1 MSVNRIYSRDNVTIT
16 SKYNWWL
23 AERIKKRQL
32 DTSLKRNWPRKIKSN
47 EINFDNFGV
56 TQPRFERWEK
66 KLIDQLM
73 SKPKE

>member
-1 MSVNRIYSRDNVTIT
+1 LSVNRIYSRENVTIT

>member
-1 MSVNRIYSRDNVTIT
+1 MSVNRIYSRENVTIT